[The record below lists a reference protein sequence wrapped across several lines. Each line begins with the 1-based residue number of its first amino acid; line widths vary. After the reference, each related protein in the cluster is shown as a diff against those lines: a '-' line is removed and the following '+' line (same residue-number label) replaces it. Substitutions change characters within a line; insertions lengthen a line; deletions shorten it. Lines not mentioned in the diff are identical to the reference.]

1 MITVLQFNVPFL
13 SYLFGIYSMMLL
25 SFINCMRY
33 RSRFKRKPGLLTS
46 PLFYTET
53 SKLKSAVYSQQKNFC
68 LHIIFAE
75 CTEKNYLHE
84 KDLID
89 IFVPPFIHESANRA
103 AYKTLT

>member
-13 SYLFGIYSMMLL
+13 SYLFGIYSMLLL

-53 SKLKSAVYSQQKNFC
+53 SKLKSAVYSQQKNFW

-84 KDLID
+84 GGFDRYLCTSIYSRIGK
-89 IFVPPFIHESANRA
+89 
-103 AYKTLT
+103 

>member
-13 SYLFGIYSMMLL
+13 SYLFGIYSMLLL
-25 SFINCMRY
+25 SLINCMRD
-33 RSRFKRKPGLLTS
+33 RNRFKRKPGLLTS

-75 CTEKNYLHE
+75 CIEDLKE
-84 KDLID
+84 DLID

>member
-13 SYLFGIYSMMLL
+13 SYLFGIYSMLLL
-25 SFINCMRY
+25 SLINCMRY

-53 SKLKSAVYSQQKNFC
+53 SKLKSAVYSQQKNFY
-68 LHIIFAE
+68 LHIICAE
-75 CTEKNYLHE
+75 CTEKTISMKE
-84 KDLID
+84 DLID
-89 IFVPPFIHESANRA
+89 TFVPPFIHESASRA